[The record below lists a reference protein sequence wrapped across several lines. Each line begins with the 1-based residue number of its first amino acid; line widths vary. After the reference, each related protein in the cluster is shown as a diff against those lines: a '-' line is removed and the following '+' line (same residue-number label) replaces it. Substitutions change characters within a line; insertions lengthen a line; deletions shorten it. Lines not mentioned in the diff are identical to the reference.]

1 MCLWASFCCTDEGTQ
16 TWPVWM
22 TWPMSHCWQNS
33 DSIPAAWAWSVY
45 STIRYCKHL
54 GITICW
60 TTSVT
65 HQHLNRVPI
74 LLSQYPV
81 WTYQKWY
88 SLVVNGLCLGFNKPP
103 PAVRLKEHSTVF
115 WTHPE
120 KRACDPSAQNHPRG
134 SLLHAFGSPF
144 SVTSS
149 EFLLDSQSS
158 WNSLPLPCHILILLH
173 CSPRHLSLIGDSMC
187 ECICWLFA
195 FTAGTQSPRKS
206 RLGFSHPSICSA

>member
-103 PAVRLKEHSTVF
+103 LAVRLKEHSTVF
-115 WTHPE
+115 WTHPGKTCLWSFCTE
-120 KRACDPSAQNHPRG
+120 PSSGLPPPRIW
-134 SLLHAFGSPF
+134 
-144 SVTSS
+144 VTVQCY
-149 EFLLDSQSS
+149 FFRVFTWQPVILKQPPP
-158 WNSLPLPCHILILLH
+158 SLPYPH
-173 CSPRHLSLIGDSMC
+173 PASL
-187 ECICWLFA
+187 
-195 FTAGTQSPRKS
+195 
-206 RLGFSHPSICSA
+206 FSTTFITDRG